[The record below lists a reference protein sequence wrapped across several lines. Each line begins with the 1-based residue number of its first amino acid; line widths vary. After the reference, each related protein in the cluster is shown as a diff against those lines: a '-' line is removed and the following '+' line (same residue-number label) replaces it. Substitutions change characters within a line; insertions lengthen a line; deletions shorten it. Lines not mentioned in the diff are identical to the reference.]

1 MTCGGCFLE
10 KDAVRSIPDESV
22 IKLLKNKDR
31 SAVLYLQLS
40 TLRSNKSRLFLKTT
54 SGDTSK
60 GFCHEVWGQKPSS
73 AL

>member
-22 IKLLKNKDR
+22 IKSLKNKDR

-54 SGDTSK
+54 LGDTSK
-60 GFCHEVWGQKPSS
+60 GSCHEAWGHKPSS
-73 AL
+73 VL